1 MITLRKSGERGN
13 IDHGWLNA
21 THTFSFGHYRDP
33 EWMGFRSLR
42 VINDDR
48 IGARMGFSEHGHR
61 DMEIITYPLSGAIR
75 HRDSLGNTEDITPG
89 MIQRMTAGSGIRHS
103 ESNPL
108 DQETHIL
115 QIWIEPRELG
125 LAPSHDSKKFPIAEE
140 TGRLHTLVSPDGRD
154 GSLVIQQDA
163 SMSAGVFGAGDSLQL
178 DLDTDRHAWIHVVRG
193 SVTIDGHTL
202 VGGDSIGVSESAGV
216 TLKFG
221 EESEVLVFDLA

>member
-1 MITLRKSGERGN
+1 MFTLRKSDERGR
-13 IDHGWLNA
+13 IDHGWLEA
-21 THTFSFGHYRDP
+21 KHTFSFGHYRDP
-33 EWMGFRSLR
+33 DWMGFRSLR

-48 IGARMGFSEHGHR
+48 IAPRMGFSEHGHR

-108 DQETHIL
+108 DTETHLL

-125 LAPSHDSKKFPIAEE
+125 LEPTHDSRVFSIAED
-140 TGRLHTLVSPDGRD
+140 TGKLHTLVSEDGRD

-163 SMSAGVFGAGDSLQL
+163 AMSAGVFDAGESISVAIRPG
-178 DLDTDRHAWIHVVRG
+178 RHAWIHVVRG
-193 SVTIDGHTL
+193 SVVIGGHPL
-202 VGGDSIGVSESAGV
+202 VGGDSLGVSDSAGV
-216 TLKFG
+216 QMEFDA
-221 EESEVLVFDLA
+221 ESEVLVFDLA